1 MLNDWATNLQTSLT
15 SIVTMVTEYTSQQ
28 EEKMEW
34 LQKNLTEQHDI
45 DEVYTSFTKKVFTD
59 VIMNVKKFEHP
70 LKNKSYNIWKI

>member
-1 MLNDWATNLQTSLT
+1 MLNDWATSLQTSLT

-45 DEVYTSFTKKVFTD
+45 DEVYKFYKESFHRCH
-59 VIMNVKKFEHP
+59 NECQ
-70 LKNKSYNIWKI
+70 KI